1 MGKLKRGWG
10 GGKKC
15 PNCQSTQTYYMGRSF
30 DSHKCM
36 ACGNAFADHGEYD
49 KWLIMVCADALSL
62 IGLTVGL
69 SATIIVMGAFI
80 TFTKRVP
87 KNEPKP
93 EPKTT

>member
-1 MGKLKRGWG
+1 
-10 GGKKC
+10 
-15 PNCQSTQTYYMGRSF
+15 
-30 DSHKCM
+30 
-36 ACGNAFADHGEYD
+36 
-49 KWLIMVCADALSL
+49 MVCADALSL